1 MVEISNLTFKYEG
14 SQKNALENINLHVNK
29 GDFLGI
35 IGESGAGKTTLC
47 SAINALIPH
56 HFKGDYYGSVKVD
69 GQDTFDI
76 APGLLALKV
85 GSVFQDID
93 SQMLSTFVE
102 DEILFGLENFGVPK
116 DQIERRLS
124 QALKDIGI
132 EDLRYREIASLSGG
146 QKQKVA
152 IASILALEPEVLL
165 LDEPTG
171 ELDPA
176 SSRQIFQ
183 LLGQLNREKGMT
195 VIVVE
200 QKIMLL
206 CEFARTLA
214 VMEGGK
220 LAACG
225 PVREVLQTAEKLEE
239 KGVNIPRVVTLSR
252 RLAREGLI
260 PSDIA
265 VEKRLALNAKE
276 AAELVGEICKGMP
289 SGSEAAE
296 CTGDAPG
303 RELSLTQEASLKH
316 KASSNHEADAET
328 IIEFKNVNF
337 SYRNDANIRDI
348 SVEIKKGDFVAIIG
362 SNGAGKSTF
371 SKLCNGL
378 LKPSSGDV
386 LVEGDN
392 TKKVKTSKLAKK
404 IAFLFQ
410 NPDRQICCNTVRE
423 EIAFS
428 LKNIGLSEEEVNR
441 RVEKTLQDFGFDPD
455 AEPFSLSRGQRQRL
469 CLACLIA
476 VRSDILILDEPTTG
490 LDYKECIELMEK
502 IRELNKEGTTVLMV
516 CHDMEVVLD
525 YASRVLVMTGGR
537 LIADGATRWILGD
550 DELLAQARLLQPQIC
565 ETATKLGKEYQG
577 IFSVDELIAKI
588 SA

>member
-1 MVEISNLTFKYEG
+1 MIEISNLTFKYEG

-183 LLGQLNREKGMT
+183 LLGHLNREKGMT

-225 PVREVLQTAEKLEE
+225 PVREVLQTVEKLEE

-276 AAELVGEICKGMP
+276 AAELVGEICKEM
-289 SGSEAAE
+289 
-296 CTGDAPG
+296 PG
-303 RELSLTQEASLKH
+303 RAQNAAAL
-316 KASSNHEADAET
+316 ADSAEKRMKSFDGKKPERDLANKT

-348 SVEIKKGDFVAIIG
+348 SVDIKKGDFVAIIG

-410 NPDRQICCNTVRE
+410 NPDRQICCNTVKE

-441 RVEKTLQDFGFDPD
+441 RVEKTLQDFAFDPD

-537 LIADGATRWILGD
+537 LIADGATKWILGD

>member
-1 MVEISNLTFKYEG
+1 M
-14 SQKNALENINLHVNK
+14 KNF
-29 GDFLGI
+29 D
-35 IGESGAGKTTLC
+35 GK
-47 SAINALIPH
+47 
-56 HFKGDYYGSVKVD
+56 
-69 GQDTFDI
+69 
-76 APGLLALKV
+76 
-85 GSVFQDID
+85 
-93 SQMLSTFVE
+93 
-102 DEILFGLENFGVPK
+102 
-116 DQIERRLS
+116 
-124 QALKDIGI
+124 
-132 EDLRYREIASLSGG
+132 
-146 QKQKVA
+146 
-152 IASILALEPEVLL
+152 EPER
-165 LDEPTG
+165 D
-171 ELDPA
+171 
-176 SSRQIFQ
+176 
-183 LLGQLNREKGMT
+183 
-195 VIVVE
+195 
-200 QKIMLL
+200 
-206 CEFARTLA
+206 LA
-214 VMEGGK
+214 NK
-220 LAACG
+220 
-225 PVREVLQTAEKLEE
+225 
-239 KGVNIPRVVTLSR
+239 
-252 RLAREGLI
+252 
-260 PSDIA
+260 
-265 VEKRLALNAKE
+265 
-276 AAELVGEICKGMP
+276 
-289 SGSEAAE
+289 
-296 CTGDAPG
+296 
-303 RELSLTQEASLKH
+303 
-316 KASSNHEADAET
+316 T

-378 LKPSSGDV
+378 LKPTSGDI

-428 LKNIGLSEEEVNR
+428 LKNIGLSEEEVKN
-441 RVEKTLQDFGFDPD
+441 RVEKTLQDFAFDPD